1 MNRNVVKDS
10 KRKIIARKR
19 LKWKFFSIISDLFFV
34 NLGFIVSFLIRFQGH
49 LPPFNFEAYTS
60 LALYLSLVF
69 LLTYYVHD
77 LYELERQHDLTDTL
91 VRLFQANFLAIVI
104 VAALSFVIRVFS
116 FPRSVF
122 LISYFVISI
131 LVAGWRYLV
140 IRLFPVELPEQF
152 IAVVGDGTITK
163 RLVNEIRKRREYGLR
178 FSGLITTSEKK
189 AGITE
194 TLGTIDNFH
203 EIIEKEEIDR
213 VIITSPTRHR
223 SLVETLLRE
232 EKPYLRVQ
240 IVPEIYEIFLGKVAI
255 DTLADIP
262 LIDITYEPET
272 AWAKFGK
279 RIFDIVASTSL
290 LVVLSPLLLL
300 ITILVKL
307 TSEGPAFY
315 LQKRCGL
322 NGKVFTCY
330 KFRTMVKD
338 AEKMTGPIYADEKDE
353 RITHFGRFLRKYRLD
368 ELSQLV
374 NILKGDMSFVGPRP
388 ERPEFVE
395 EYIEKIPGYIERLK
409 VKPGATGLAQ
419 IYGYYETSPETK
431 LKYDLIYIHNISF
444 FLDML
449 ILLKTVSVVLTGK
462 GAR

>member
-1 MNRNVVKDS
+1 MNKSLVRDS
-10 KRKIIARKR
+10 KRKIITRKR
-19 LKWKFFSIISDLFFV
+19 LKWKIFNIISDVFLI
-34 NLGFIVSFLIRFQGH
+34 NLGFIISFLIRFLGH
-49 LPPFNFEAYTS
+49 LPPFNFEAYTNM
-60 LALYLSLVF
+60 AFYLSLAF
-69 LLTYYVHD
+69 ILTYHVHD
-77 LYELERQHDLTDTL
+77 LYEIERQHDLADTL

-104 VAALSFVIRVFS
+104 VAALSFVVRVFS

-122 LISYFVISI
+122 MISYFVISI
-131 LVAGWRYLV
+131 MVASWRYMV

-152 IAVVGDGTITK
+152 IAIVGDGTITK
-163 RLVNEIRKRREYGLR
+163 RLVEEIGKRKEYGLR
-178 FSGLITTSEKK
+178 FSGLIATSEKK
-189 AGITE
+189 TKAMK
-194 TLGTIDNFH
+194 TLGTIDKFH

-213 VIITSPTRHR
+213 VIITSPTKHR
-223 SLVETLLRE
+223 ALVETLLKE
-232 EKPYLRVQ
+232 EKLGLRVQ

-279 RIFDIVASTSL
+279 RIFDIVASIFL
-290 LVVLSPLLLL
+290 LVILSPLLLL
-300 ITILVKL
+300 IAILVKL
-307 TSEGPAFY
+307 TSEGPVFY
-315 LQKRCGL
+315 LQKRCGI

-330 KFRTMVKD
+330 KFRTMIKD
-338 AEKMTGPIYADEKDE
+338 AEKMTGPRYADEKDE
-353 RITHFGRFLRKYRLD
+353 RITPLGRFLRKYRLD

-395 EYIEKIPGYIERLK
+395 EYVKKIPGYIERLK

-449 ILLKTVSVVLTGK
+449 ILFRTVSVVLTGK

>member
-1 MNRNVVKDS
+1 MSKSVNKNS

-19 LKWKFFSIISDLFFV
+19 LKWKIFSVVSDLFLV

-49 LPPFNFEAYTS
+49 LPPFNFQAYTN
-60 LALYLSLVF
+60 LAFYLTVVF
-69 LLTYYVHD
+69 LLAYYVHD

-104 VAALSFVIRVFS
+104 VAALSFVVRVFS

-122 LISYFVISI
+122 LISLFVISI

-152 IAVVGDGTITK
+152 IAIVGDGAIAR
-163 RLVNEIRKRREYGLR
+163 RLIEEIENRKDYGLR
-178 FSGLITTSEKK
+178 FSGLITTTKK
-189 AGITE
+189 ETGKIK
-194 TLGTIDNFH
+194 TLGTVEEFH
-203 EIIEKEEIDR
+203 EIIEREEIDR

-262 LIDITYEPET
+262 LIDITYEPDT

-279 RIFDIVASTSL
+279 RVFDVVASLVL
-290 LVVLSPLLLL
+290 LVVLSPVLLLVAVL
-300 ITILVKL
+300 IKL
-307 TSEGPAFY
+307 TSEGPVFY

-322 NGKVFTCY
+322 EGKVFTCY
-330 KFRTMVKD
+330 KFRTMIKD
-338 AEKMTGPIYADEKDE
+338 AEKMTGPKYADEKDE
-353 RITHFGRFLRKYRLD
+353 RITPLGRFLRKYRID
-368 ELSQLV
+368 ELPQLV

-388 ERPEFVE
+388 ERPEFVQ
-395 EYIEKIPGYIERLK
+395 EYVKKIPGYAERLK
-409 VKPGATGLAQ
+409 VRPGATGLAQ
-419 IYGYYETSPETK
+419 IYAYYETSPETK

-449 ILLKTVSVVLTGK
+449 ILFKTINVVLTGK